1 MKIALIQLNSTVGD
15 FKGNLEKFKELAL
28 NVPCDHL
35 LVGPELTFSGYQIND
50 MIHRQDFLDE
60 QNSVINELN
69 SWLSSRNQKAIVGR
83 VGINT
88 RLYGKSH
95 ENQAVLLDGKNVKIV
110 AVKRLLPTY
119 DVFDEN
125 RYFEAGEKSE
135 SISLNEHHVGVLI
148 CEDGWNTDGSYK
160 VNPVNDL
167 ASEGIDFYLSINASP
182 SSLRKNHLRKK
193 IFGGIAKE
201 KQIPYISVNQ
211 VGGND
216 TIVFDGGSY
225 IALPNGEIKQ
235 APFFSEGVLTVDTQS
250 FDTQWLGE
258 SVFDKDASID
268 TDNEQWI
275 GFVKHQL
282 VMGIRDFFYK
292 NGIKRASLAL
302 SGGADSSLVLA
313 LAVDALGA
321 DNITAVT
328 MPSQISS
335 AGSVTDSQA
344 LAEMLG
350 VKLYERPIKYDFQAA
365 VEAFKTAFGQEPNR
379 LTMENL
385 QARIRGTSI
394 MAWSNQDNSLVLS
407 TGNKSEVSVGYCTL
421 YGDTNGGLNPIGDL
435 YKTEVYRMLE
445 HYADLGKM
453 PRSVIEKA
461 PSAELFP
468 GQTDQDSLPDYPIL
482 DAFLQLY
489 LEGKSMDEESIIKRK
504 KFLKENNFNHEKGME
519 ILKKVELAEF
529 KRKQSCPIIRV
540 RSNTFGLGRN
550 IPIARKTF
558 ISENTVSKLLD

>member
-28 NVPCDHL
+28 NVPSDHL

-60 QNSVINELN
+60 QNSVIGDLN
-69 SWLSSRNQKAIVGR
+69 SWLATRGQKAIVGR
-83 VGINT
+83 VGLNT
-88 RLYGKSH
+88 RLYGKDH
-95 ENQAVLLDGKNVKIV
+95 ENQAILLDGKTVKVV

-135 SISLNEHHVGVLI
+135 SISLNEHKIGVLI

-160 VNPVNDL
+160 ANPVNDL
-167 ASEGIDFYLSINASP
+167 ASEGIDFFLSINASP
-182 SSLRKNHLRKK
+182 SSLRKNHLRKD
-193 IFGGIAKE
+193 IFGGISKE

-225 IALPNGEIKQ
+225 VSFPDGEFEQ
-235 APFFSEGVLTVDTQS
+235 APFFSEGVFVVDTKS
-250 FDTQWLGE
+250 FKTQWIGE

-268 TDNEQWI
+268 TDNDQWI
-275 GFVKHQL
+275 GFVKNQL
-282 VMGIRDFFYK
+282 VMGIRDFFRK

-350 VKLYERPIKYDFQAA
+350 VKLYERPIKADFQAA

-489 LEGKSMDEESIIKRK
+489 LEGKSMDDESIIKRK
-504 KFLKENNFNHEKGME
+504 EFLKENKFSHEKGME

-540 RSNTFGLGRN
+540 RSHTFGLGRN
-550 IPIARKTF
+550 IPIARKSF
-558 ISENTVSKLLD
+558 ITENTVSKLLD

>member
-1 MKIALIQLNSTVGD
+1 MKIALIQLNSTIGD
-15 FKGNLEKFKELAL
+15 FKGNLEKFKELAM
-28 NVPCDHL
+28 NVPNDHL

-60 QNSVINELN
+60 QNSIINELN
-69 SWLSSRNQKAIVGR
+69 SWLSSRSQQAIIGR
-83 VGINT
+83 VGLNT
-88 RLYGKSH
+88 RLYGKNY

-135 SISLNEHHVGVLI
+135 SISLNENRIGVLI
-148 CEDGWNTDGSYK
+148 CEDGWNTDASYK
-160 VNPVNDL
+160 ANPVNDL

-182 SSLRKNHLRKK
+182 SSLRKNHLRKD

-201 KQIPYISVNQ
+201 KDIPYISVNQ

-225 IALPNGEIKQ
+225 VALPNGEFKQ
-235 APFFSEGVLTVDTQS
+235 APFFSEGVLTVDTHT
-250 FDTQWLGE
+250 FDTKWFGE

-275 GFVKHQL
+275 GFVKNQL
-282 VMGIRDFFYK
+282 IMGIKDFFRK

-328 MPSQISS
+328 MPSEISS

-350 VKLYERPIKYDFQAA
+350 VKLYERPIKEDFKAA
-365 VEAFKTAFGQEPNR
+365 VDAFKNTFAQEPNR

-489 LEGKSMDEESIIKRK
+489 LESKSMDEESIIRRK
-504 KFLKENNFNHEKGME
+504 EFLKNNNFSHEKGME

-529 KRKQSCPIIRV
+529 KRKQSCPIIRI

-550 IPIARKTF
+550 ISIARKTF
-558 ISENTVSKLLD
+558 ITEKTVSKLLD

>member
-15 FKGNLEKFKELAL
+15 FQGNLERFKDLASK
-28 NVPCDHL
+28 VPTDHI

-60 QNSVINELN
+60 QNIVINELN
-69 SWLSSRNQKAIVGR
+69 SWLESRGQKAIVGR

-88 RLYGKSH
+88 RLYGKEH
-95 ENQAVLLDGKNVKIV
+95 ENQAVLLDGKTVKIV

-135 SISLNEHHVGVLI
+135 SLSLNEHRIGVLI
-148 CEDGWNTDGSYK
+148 CEDGWNIDNSYK
-160 VNPVNDL
+160 ANPVNDL
-167 ASEGIDFYLSINASP
+167 ASEGVEFFLSINASP
-182 SSLRKNHLRKK
+182 SSLRKNHLRKD
-193 IFGGIAKE
+193 IFCRIAKD

-225 IALPNGEIKQ
+225 IALPDGNIKQ
-235 APFFSEGVLTVDTQS
+235 APFFSEGVFIVDTQS
-250 FDTQWLGE
+250 FETKWIGE
-258 SVFDKDASID
+258 CVFDKDASID

-275 GFVKHQL
+275 GFVKNQL
-282 VMGIRDFFYK
+282 IMGIKDFFRK
-292 NGIKRASLAL
+292 NGIKQASLAL

-335 AGSVTDSQA
+335 TGSVTDSQA

-350 VKLYERPIKYDFQAA
+350 VKLYERPIKEDFQAA
-365 VEAFKTAFGQEPNR
+365 VDAFKNTFGQEPNR

-489 LEGKSMDEESIIKRK
+489 LESKSMDEESIIKRK
-504 KFLKENNFNHEKGME
+504 QFLKENKFSHEKAME

-529 KRKQSCPIIRV
+529 KRKQSCPIIRI

-550 IPIARKTF
+550 ISIARKTF
-558 ISENTVSKLLD
+558 ITENTVSKLLD

>member
-1 MKIALIQLNSTVGD
+1 MKLALIQLNSTVGD
-15 FKGNLEKFKELAL
+15 FKGNLERFKSLASK
-28 NVPCDHL
+28 VPSDHL

-50 MIHRQDFLDE
+50 MIHREDFIDE
-60 QNSVINELN
+60 QNEVLDELN
-69 SWLSSRNQKAIVGR
+69 LWLASRNQSAIVGR
-83 VGINT
+83 VGLNT
-88 RLYGKSH
+88 RKYGKKY
-95 ENQAVLLDGKNVKIV
+95 ENQAVLLDGKTVKIV

-125 RYFEAGEKSE
+125 RYFESGEKSE
-135 SISLNEHHVGVLI
+135 SIILNEKRIGILI
-148 CEDGWNTDGSYK
+148 CEDGWNFDHTYS
-160 VNPVNDL
+160 VNPVDDL
-167 ASEGIDFYLSINASP
+167 ASEGIEYFLSINASP
-182 SSLRKNHLRKK
+182 SSLRKNHLRKEVFSN
-193 IFGGIAKE
+193 ISKE

-225 IALPNGEIKQ
+225 VALPNGEIKQ
-235 APFFSEGVLTVDTQS
+235 APFFSEGIFVVDTVK
-250 FDTQWLGE
+250 FDTQWIGE
-258 SVFDKDASID
+258 CVFNQDASID
-268 TDNEQWI
+268 SNNEQWI
-275 GFVKHQL
+275 GFVKNQL
-282 VMGIRDFFYK
+282 IMGIRDFFRK

-321 DNITAVT
+321 ENITAVT
-328 MPSQISS
+328 MPSEISS
-335 AGSVTDSQA
+335 LGSVTDSQA

-350 VKLYERPIKYDFQAA
+350 VKLYERPIKDDFQAS
-365 VEAFKTAFGQEPNR
+365 VSAFRKAFNQEPNR

-385 QARIRGTSI
+385 QARIRGASI

-407 TGNKSEVSVGYCTL
+407 TGNKSEVAVGYCTL

-445 HYADLGKM
+445 HYADIGRM
-453 PRSVIEKA
+453 PRSVIDKA

-489 LEGKSMDEESIIKRK
+489 LEGNSMDNESLVKRK
-504 KFLKENNFNHEKGME
+504 EFLKNNNFSIDKGLE

-550 IPIARKTF
+550 ISIARKSFLT
-558 ISENTVSKLLD
+558 ERTVSKLLK